1 MPFFSRRR
9 DSDPSNPLAELPPAA
24 VTRLA
29 EILCRPPRHGVDKPS
44 HEWLAGQAEQI
55 AALPPRLGLRRTNG
69 SSLAAFL
76 SMDRHLLRPRLCC
89 AHSGLD
95 PALIHWLFGQLK
107 WECTTH
113 TDRIRGYSN
122 RFPPAGGGDGECTD
136 DVARFV
142 DKISGIAALH
152 LSPADLDHHYGDLP
166 DDCRLARAPAGC
178 PACALAIVGARAEL
192 LVYLRAS
199 MLARSRRGRPR
210 LLALVDAWIAC
221 FGRDYADAMVG
232 ESDALAGELRR
243 IRGVMSERRKEKKKK
258 KQQQQEGGLGR
269 EGGKKRTGK
278 SSSHRGGRPA
288 NLKTTADGSP
298 LPQTGIRRN
307 MRAEKYEGGPE
318 VRCSRVAAASN
329 TEVYGNEGYY
339 EQFFRDA
346 EHPFEPENPLDP
358 ENQFEPGA
366 ALGARHWLEQQQQQQ
381 MQEPAV
387 NPFEFLEKE
396 EEEEEE
402 EEEQKSES
410 VANPFDFQDC
420 TTDAS
425 SDDDED
431 DNHEEPYERHGSPYQ
446 RHNEPYERHDAPRPM
461 FEPFYTQSAV
471 PAPLN
476 IAKRGNRASD
486 TATAKSSR
494 DSRSWVTLTVH
505 STDYDEGGGGNG
517 GDDAGRSRARGGR
530 GSAPPPVPPLP
541 AEYTAHA
548 RHRQLTHDGGG
559 SRTSAA
565 AAASSSVYSQTDSQ
579 PQPQRPT
586 EPSPPSTPG
595 IGARTPRRPVSP
607 LTPSTLVSS
616 ARRGRRSNWEHPSA
630 ETVDGTSS
638 SSASTAQAGYRNPF
652 ADLLRDL
659 EAADALVSP
668 GTLAERLPVGY
679 YDRDGDGDGDGI
691 GPEDSVSCVL
701 ERRQRRERELVG
713 RAGWRG
719 WYRED

>member
-29 EILCRPPRHGVDKPS
+29 EILSRPPRHGVDKPS
-44 HEWLAGQAEQI
+44 HEWLASQAEQI

-76 SMDRHLLRPRLCC
+76 SMDKHLLRPRLCC

-95 PALIHWLFGQLK
+95 PALVHWLFGQLK
-107 WECTTH
+107 WESTTH
-113 TDRIRGYSN
+113 TDRIRGYRN
-122 RFPPAGGGDGECTD
+122 RFPPGGGGGGGECTTD

-152 LSPADLDHHYGDLP
+152 LSPADLDRHYGGLP
-166 DDCRLARAPAGC
+166 DDCRLAPAPAGC

-210 LLALVDAWIAC
+210 LLVLVDAWIAC
-221 FGRDYADAMVG
+221 FGPECAAAMVG

-243 IRGVMSERRKEKKKK
+243 IRGVMSGRRKEKKKK
-258 KQQQQEGGLGR
+258 KQQQQGGVGR
-269 EGGKKRTGK
+269 EEKRTGK
-278 SSSHRGGRPA
+278 SSGHRGGRPA
-288 NLKTTADGSP
+288 NWKTTADGSP

-307 MRAEKYEGGPE
+307 RRAENYEEGPE
-318 VRCSRVAAASN
+318 VRYSRAAAASN

-339 EQFFRDA
+339 EQFFRDG
-346 EHPFEPENPLDP
+346 EHPFEPENPFDP

-366 ALGARHWLEQQQQQQ
+366 APGARHWLEQQQQQQ

-387 NPFEFLEKE
+387 NPFEFLEE
-396 EEEEEE
+396 EEK
-402 EEEQKSES
+402 EEEQKRES
-410 VANPFDFQDC
+410 MANPLDFQDC

-431 DNHEEPYERHGSPYQ
+431 DNHEEPYERDDSPYEC
-446 RHNEPYERHDAPRPM
+446 HNEPYERHDAPRPM
-461 FEPFYTQSAV
+461 FEPFYTQSAI

-476 IAKRGNRASD
+476 ITKRGNRASD

-505 STDYDEGGGGNG
+505 STDYDEGGGGG
-517 GDDAGRSRARGGR
+517 GGGNDAGHFGARGGR

-541 AEYTAHA
+541 AEYAAHAHA

-559 SRTSAA
+559 SGTSAA
-565 AAASSSVYSQTDSQ
+565 AAASSSVYSQTASQ

-616 ARRGRRSNWEHPSA
+616 ARRGRRSNWEHPSV
-630 ETVDGTSS
+630 ETVDGTSSS

-659 EAADALVSP
+659 EAAHALVSP

-679 YDRDGDGDGDGI
+679 YDRDGDGDGI